1 MSFGKI
7 EFASAFSPLSAFP
20 LDARDLMTKE
30 EALAAAASA
39 ERAGSKNTTFYYG
52 MRINVLEDVTLDD
65 GTIEKEV
72 VTYAITA
79 ANKLKKMSS
88 TRYEEDMAAL
98 ATAVTDASEAKTA
111 VNTLRE
117 DLLKK
122 STVTDGLFGLLK
134 TVNSKSLI
142 STENDTNIDIEV
154 PSVSEFLDKLVT
166 INGISLEKTE
176 NVVNL
181 DLLTT
186 GDLNGYAKTG
196 DIEGTYLSKLDASN
210 TYVIASGL
218 EDTIKATVRGYLR
231 TVNSN
236 PLYKTE
242 EASGDIVITAGSDI
256 DNEALS
262 NMLSNY
268 LLAETFRTFKGDHN
282 TLDSAISSF
291 ITETDVNNILSDK
304 GYLTELPE
312 HSHDQYLTSIP
323 NHTHTL
329 SEITDYEEPVI
340 PTKVSELEND
350 AGYITNADIP
360 TVVPSKVHY
369 IDITLGHDHTGLTSK
384 LTEQQQAAL
393 NDLFNAA
400 INYPDSPGVIAYIR
414 DTQIN
419 NEWCLVD
426 KIVQVSS
433 AGLTDWLTVQTTPK
447 KVNDRLTTF
456 TYKFKHEKYY
466 DGRSLGWW
474 LDTTS
479 MQNCDIPTKLSDLER
494 DIYYLTYGDIDA
506 SGYVKN
512 NDMNLA
518 IAEAIGGIEKLTK
531 KIVDYVLIDSCEVVK
546 DGNITQAE
554 ENVIYLV
561 PDTVTPGPDIY
572 IEYTII
578 DGKLTCIGDT
588 STNLEDFYTKDDINS
603 LLDEK
608 AAYDHTHPELHT
620 HSNKDSLDKI
630 IINENGTDSSVLT
643 KKGYISKSDL
653 FYGYATVN
661 DANTAKTNAISDIKS
676 YYTKDKIVEIIQEE
690 LNKYIQK
697 IHLKTISSY
706 KDNTLTSLFNTSS
719 STPENITFKTINGNS
734 IIGDGDITI
743 KAADGDGEAEV
754 KSYVEVDTYTEDK
767 RVLNEKIDNK
777 VSNIVSDSNFIV
789 ILEDPSNSAVK
800 RISFNIDRICAGS
813 ASVLIDNYGTGSP
826 DEPESV

>member
-65 GTIEKEV
+65 GTVEKEV

-98 ATAVTDASEAKTA
+98 ATAVSDASDAKTA
-111 VNTLRE
+111 VNTLRD

-122 STVTDGLFGLLK
+122 SEVTDGLFGLLK
-134 TVNSKSLI
+134 TVNNKSLI
-142 STENDTNIDIEV
+142 STTDDTNIDIEV
-154 PSVSEFLDKLVT
+154 PSVSDFLDKLVT
-166 INGISLEKTE
+166 INGTSLEKTE
-176 NVVNL
+176 SVVNL

-196 DIEGTYLSKLDASN
+196 DIEGTYLSKFDASN
-210 TYVIASGL
+210 TYVAASGL
-218 EDTIKATVRGYLR
+218 EDTIKATIRSYLR

-236 PLYKTE
+236 HLYKTD

-262 NMLSNY
+262 NMLNNY
-268 LLAETFRTFKGDHN
+268 LLAETFRAFKGDHE
-282 TLDSAISSF
+282 TLDLAISSF

-304 GYLTELPE
+304 DYLT
-312 HSHDQYLTSIP
+312 Q
-323 NHTHTL
+323 
-329 SEITDYEEPVI
+329 
-340 PTKVSELEND
+340 
-350 AGYITNADIP
+350 
-360 TVVPSKVHY
+360 
-369 IDITLGHDHTGLTSK
+369 
-384 LTEQQQAAL
+384 
-393 NDLFNAA
+393 
-400 INYPDSPGVIAYIR
+400 
-414 DTQIN
+414 
-419 NEWCLVD
+419 
-426 KIVQVSS
+426 SS
-433 AGLTDWLTVQTTPK
+433 L
-447 KVNDRLTTF
+447 
-456 TYKFKHEKYY
+456 
-466 DGRSLGWW
+466 
-474 LDTTS
+474 
-479 MQNCDIPTKLSDLER
+479 
-494 DIYYLTYGDIDA
+494 
-506 SGYVKN
+506 SGYSN
-512 NDMNLA
+512 TEEMNLA
-518 IAEAIGGIEKLTK
+518 IGKAISGIEKLTK
-531 KIVDYVLIDSCEVVK
+531 KIVSYVDIDNCEVIK

-561 PDTVTPGPDIY
+561 PDPVMPGPDIY

-588 STNLEDFYTKDDINS
+588 STNLEDFYTKDEINS

-608 AAYDHTHPELHT
+608 AAYDHPHPELHT
-620 HSNKDSLDKI
+620 HNNKDSLDKI
-630 IINENGTDSSVLT
+630 IINENGTDSSILT

-653 FYGYATVN
+653 FNGYATVI
-661 DANTAKTNAISDIKS
+661 DANNAKSDAISDIKS

-697 IHLKTISSY
+697 IHLKTISSH
-706 KDNTLTSLFNTSS
+706 KDGTLISLFNTSS
-719 STPENITFKTINGNS
+719 STPGNITFKTINGNS

-767 RVLNEKIDNK
+767 RQLNEKIDKK
-777 VSNIVSDSNFIV
+777 VSNVVSDSNFIIV
-789 ILEDPSNSAVK
+789 LDDNENTSVK
-800 RISFNIDRICAGS
+800 RISFSIDCICAGN
-813 ASVLIDNYGTGSP
+813 ASFLTNDLNGTGSP